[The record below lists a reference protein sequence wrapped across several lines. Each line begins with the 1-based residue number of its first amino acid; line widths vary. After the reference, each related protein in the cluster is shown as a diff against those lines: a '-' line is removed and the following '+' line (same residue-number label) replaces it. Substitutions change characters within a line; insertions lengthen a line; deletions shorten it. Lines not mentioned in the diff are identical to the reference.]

1 MWLVLPE
8 QSASRRARIRVLMG
22 PPRSA
27 VPEMDGDSPPEG
39 APRPTFGGL
48 TLSGFSR
55 HLRAPRRWRGG
66 PAWLVMIA
74 NVDAASI
81 LTALAS
87 GASYRYD
94 LIWFLAALTLPLFFI
109 QEASGRIGAVAGKG
123 LGELARERFSA
134 RLASTVALSMAA
146 GDVATYVAE
155 YAGIAL
161 GLGLFGVPPII
172 SLPIAF
178 VAHIALVVRGPYA
191 WVERVL
197 IGISAGV
204 VVSLAVVVLHRG
216 LLPYSPFAVS
226 AQPAFFFLLAA
237 NAGAVVM
244 PFMLFYQSSATALKR
259 TSVSISRQSTFLG
272 AIVSEG
278 LMIVVVMIGAGLGG
292 AIDFTT
298 RAGFSAALSSGLGPG
313 WPYVMGVGL
322 VAAAFLALVV
332 ISLGSAWGVREALGL
347 SPKSTLWIY
356 LAESVPAVFVP
367 LLFPQLVTLVLALMV
382 AMVFILIVPGVFVGT
397 LASDS
402 RLMGSETSRGFWRAA
417 FWVSLGFV
425 VSIGV
430 LAVVIY
436 R

>member
-1 MWLVLPE
+1 MTAEPHPPV
-8 QSASRRARIRVLMG
+8 ASTSLT
-22 PPRSA
+22 
-27 VPEMDGDSPPEG
+27 EK
-39 APRPTFGGL
+39 L
-48 TLSGFSR
+48 TLPAISR

-94 LIWFLAALTLPLFFI
+94 FIWFLVALTLPLFFI
-109 QEASGRIGAVAGKG
+109 QEASGRLGAVAHKG
-123 LGELARERFSA
+123 LGELARERYPA
-134 RLASTVALSMAA
+134 RLASTVALSMAV

-161 GLGLFGVPPII
+161 GLSLFGIPPIV

-178 VAHIALVVRGPYA
+178 VAHIALVLRGPYA

-216 LLPYSPFAVS
+216 LLPYSPLGVS
-226 AQPAFFFLLAA
+226 ASPSFFFLLAA

-244 PFMLFYQSSATALKR
+244 PFMLFFQSSATASKG
-259 TSVSISRQSTFLG
+259 TTVSISRDSTLLG

-278 LMIVVVMIGAGLGG
+278 LMIVVVMIGAGLAGS
-292 AIDFTT
+292 FTFAT
-298 RAGFSAALSSGLGPG
+298 ASGFSSALLSGLGQYG
-313 WPYVMGVGL
+313 TYVLGVGL

-347 SPKSTLWIY
+347 PPKATRWIY
-356 LAESVPAVFVP
+356 VGESVPAVVVP

-382 AMVFILIVPGVFVGT
+382 AMVFILIVPGAFVGA
-397 LASDS
+397 LSSD
-402 RLMGSETSRGFWRAA
+402 RRVMGQYASRGIWRAA
-417 FWVSLGFV
+417 FWTSLVAV
-425 VSIGV
+425 VSVGV
-430 LAVVIY
+430 LAVVLY
-436 R
+436 A

>member
-1 MWLVLPE
+1 MDPAG
-8 QSASRRARIRVLMG
+8 SANAEMVDSLR
-22 PPRSA
+22 PPDVS
-27 VPEMDGDSPPEG
+27 SPSG
-39 APRPTFGGL
+39 RNL
-48 TLSGFSR
+48 TLPALSR

-81 LTALAS
+81 LTALAT
-87 GASYRYD
+87 GASYRYE
-94 LIWFLAALTLPLFFI
+94 LIWFLAALTVPLFFI
-109 QEASGRIGAVAGKG
+109 QEASGRLGAVAGKG
-123 LGELARERFSA
+123 LGELARERYSP
-134 RLASTVALSMAA
+134 RLASTVAISMAA

-161 GLGLFGVPPII
+161 GLSLFGIPPII
-172 SLPIAF
+172 SLPMAF
-178 VAHIALVVRGPYA
+178 LAHIALVARGRYA

-226 AQPAFFFLLAA
+226 AAPAFVFLLAA
-237 NAGAVVM
+237 NTGAVVM
-244 PFMLFYQSSATALKR
+244 PFMLFFQSSATAAKR

-272 AIVSEG
+272 AIVSEV
-278 LMIVVVMIGAGLGG
+278 LMIIVVMIGAGVGG
-292 AIDFTT
+292 SFSFTSG
-298 RAGFSAALSSGLGPG
+298 ASFSSTLISGLGQYG
-313 WPYVMGVGL
+313 AYVLGVGL

-347 SPKSTLWIY
+347 SPKSTIWIY
-356 LAESVPAVFVP
+356 VGESIPAVLVP

-382 AMVFILIVPGVFVGT
+382 AMVFILIVPGIFVGT

-402 RLMGSETSRGFWRAA
+402 RVMGSEASRGYWRGA
-417 FWVSLGFV
+417 FWASLGFV
-425 VSIGV
+425 VSVGV
-430 LAVVIY
+430 LAVVLY
-436 R
+436 G